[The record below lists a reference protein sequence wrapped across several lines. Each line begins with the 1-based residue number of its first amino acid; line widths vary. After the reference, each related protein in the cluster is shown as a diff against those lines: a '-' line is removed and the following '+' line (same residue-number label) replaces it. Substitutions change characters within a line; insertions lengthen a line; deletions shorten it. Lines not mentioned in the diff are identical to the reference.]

1 VSCGSLFLQHVC
13 ASSCAINR
21 NRPLLRCPLS
31 LLMHVKSIKR
41 GPCMLL
47 SFATRQLP
55 FVTLNLHAITSIS
68 DFTSS
73 RSLHNLCLGI
83 WSNSASMCEHPSS
96 LWYIYTLIIWRNA
109 KFDSARLLMFSQI
122 TSKFLGTKS
131 RSSDG
136 LIDETW
142 FPFCFNSKF
151 SLKLVILCTVTLYR
165 FFSSLFE

>member
-1 VSCGSLFLQHVC
+1 MQHMR
-13 ASSCAINR
+13 ASSCVINR
-21 NRPLLRCPLS
+21 NHPLLWCHLS
-31 LLMHVKSIKR
+31 PLMHANPLNVVLVCCFI
-41 GPCMLL
+41 L
-47 SFATRQLP
+47 FATRQRP
-55 FVTLNLHAITSIS
+55 FVTLNLHAITRIS

-73 RSLHNLCLGI
+73 RSLHNLFLAYGPTLRVCVNTLRPYDI
-83 WSNSASMCEHPSS
+83 S
-96 LWYIYTLIIWRNA
+96 TLIIWRNA

-165 FFSSLFE
+165 SFSSLFE

>member
-1 VSCGSLFLQHVC
+1 MQHMR
-13 ASSCAINR
+13 ASSCVINR
-21 NRPLLRCPLS
+21 NHPLLRCHLS
-31 LLMHVKSIKR
+31 PLMHANPLNVVLVCCFI
-41 GPCMLL
+41 L
-47 SFATRQLP
+47 FATRQRP
-55 FVTLNLHAITSIS
+55 FVTLNLHAITRIS

-151 SLKLVILCTVTLYR
+151 SLKLVILCTITLYR
-165 FFSSLFE
+165 SFSSLFE